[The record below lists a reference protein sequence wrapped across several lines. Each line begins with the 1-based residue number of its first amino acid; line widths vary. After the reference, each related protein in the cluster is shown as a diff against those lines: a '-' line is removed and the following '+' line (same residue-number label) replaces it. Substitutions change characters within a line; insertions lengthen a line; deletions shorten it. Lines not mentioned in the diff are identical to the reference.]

1 MTTDGRTGGDAPG
14 DGSGDALGHAFSTEL
29 QGVLPRLQ
37 VWARLRL
44 RDRVDIDADDFVQEV
59 CVRAWSLHGKRDPA
73 APFAAWLFRIAKF
86 VLLEISRSLRRSRAL
101 GVGRGVEGAD
111 PTLGGVADALTTLS
125 KRVARRI
132 DAEAFVASLPELE
145 VTDEQV
151 LLLCG
156 LEGVGPSEA
165 AQRLGLSKDMV
176 TKRWQ
181 RLREK
186 LRFGVLDSPSC

>member
-1 MTTDGRTGGDAPG
+1 MTTDGRTGGDG
-14 DGSGDALGHAFSTEL
+14 LGDAFGAEL
-29 QGVLPRLQ
+29 ESVLPRLQ

-44 RDRVDIDADDFVQEV
+44 RDRGDIDADDFVQEV

-101 GVGRGVEGAD
+101 GVGRGAEGAD
-111 PTLGGVADALTTLS
+111 PSLGGVADALTTLS
-125 KRVARRI
+125 QRVARRI
-132 DAEAFVASLPELE
+132 DAEAFVAALPELE
-145 VTDEQV
+145 QIDEQV

-156 LEGVGPSEA
+156 LESVGPSEA
-165 AQRLGLSKDMV
+165 AQRLGLSKEMV

-186 LRFGVLDSPSC
+186 LRFGVLDAPSS